1 MKKINYILI
10 TTLICTQ
17 LFAQTKKITLEDC
30 WKTFSFFPKGA
41 GGLNSMNDGIRYSDF
56 DGDMLTI
63 YDYKTGNVI
72 DTLVT
77 KAELYAPGDEP
88 FSNYIFNKDETKVL
102 FSRNRESIY
111 RRSAKYNYFIYDIKA
126 QSLKPLSN
134 NGKQMFAT
142 FSPNSEQVAFVRDN
156 NVFIKDL
163 LANKEI
169 QVTNDGKWNF
179 TKNGWCDWV
188 YEEEFSFAQAFE
200 WNADGTQLAFYK
212 FDESKVKEFSF
223 SMYDNLY
230 PTEYRYKYP
239 KAGDSNS
246 IVGIHVYDVKKA
258 VTTELKVGK
267 ENDQYIP
274 RIKWT
279 NDPSILSLL
288 RMNRLQNKLELLLAN
303 VNNGDIKSIL
313 TEESKTYIDI
323 YDNLKF
329 LSDNKSFVWTSEND
343 GYHHLYHYD
352 LSGKLITQIT
362 KGKWDVMDFYG
373 IDEVTKMLY
382 YTSTEVS
389 PLDRDFYQVSL
400 DGKKKK
406 KFLGDKGTTEVE
418 FSKGYKYFIK
428 TYSNANTPA
437 VITLHEIN
445 GKPIKT
451 LEDNTALKAKLQEY
465 GWSKKEFFKFKTKDS
480 TELNGW
486 MIKPLNFD
494 PTRDY
499 PVYMTGYGGPGHNE
513 INNQFEFGMAW
524 FQFLAQND
532 YIVMDI
538 DNRGTFGRG
547 RDFKHSTYLQLGKL
561 ETEDFIEAAKYAG
574 TLKNVDKKRICFF
587 GWSYGGFM
595 AANLIT
601 KGADYYKGTI
611 AVAPVSNW
619 KYYDNIYTE
628 RFMRTPKENKSGY
641 EDNAPINH
649 IDKIKGK
656 FLLIHGTADDNVHY
670 QNSMELTKELVKKN
684 IPFDMM
690 SYPNKNHGIGGGNTR
705 LHLYS
710 KVWKWVQ
717 ENI

>member
-1 MKKINYILI
+1 MKRINYFLI
-10 TTLICTQ
+10 SCIVSTSL
-17 LFAQTKKITLEDC
+17 LAQTKKITLEDC

-41 GGLNSMNDGIRYSDF
+41 GGLNSMNDGVRYTDF
-56 DGDMLTI
+56 DGDMVSI
-63 YDYKTGNVI
+63 FDYKTGNPI
-72 DTLVT
+72 DTIVT
-77 KAELYAPGDEP
+77 KDQLYAPGDEP
-88 FSNYIFNKDETKVL
+88 FTDYKFNKDETKIL

-111 RRSAKYNYFIYDIKA
+111 RRSSKYNYFIYDIKA
-126 QSLKPLSN
+126 QSLKPLSK

-142 FSPNSEQVAFVRDN
+142 FSPNSEQVAFVREN

-163 LANKEI
+163 IANKEI

-223 SMYDNLY
+223 SVYDNLY

-246 IVGIHVYDVKKA
+246 IVGIYVYDVKKA
-258 VTTELKVGK
+258 VTTELKIGK

-279 NDPSILSLL
+279 NDPSVLSLQ

-303 VNNGDIKSIL
+303 VSNGEVKTIL
-313 TEESKTYIDI
+313 TEEAKTYIDI

-329 LSDNKSFVWTSEND
+329 LNDNKTFIWSTEND

-428 TYSNANTPA
+428 TYSDANTPA
-437 VITLHEIN
+437 VITLHEIS

-451 LEDNTALKAKLQEY
+451 LEDNAALKAKLQEY

-513 INNQFEFGMAW
+513 INNQFEFSMAW

-574 TLKNVDKKRICFF
+574 SLKNVDKKRICFF

-611 AVAPVSNW
+611 AVAPVTNW

-649 IDKIKGK
+649 IDKIKGR

-710 KVWKWVQ
+710 KVWKWMQ